1 MAVLLTDPVA
11 LLFPGQGVQREGMGR
26 KLYDRYP
33 LARVIFER
41 ASDVLHLP
49 MTRLCLE
56 GPAAEL
62 GRTENLQPAVLTVS
76 WAAHAVFRQERP
88 TARVAVVAG
97 HSLGELAA
105 LAAAGALPWETTLEL
120 VRARGELMGAAA
132 ADRPG
137 GMLAIVGLG
146 GDAIQEI
153 LAATATAGRLW
164 IANHNADEQFVLSG
178 EGPAIQAAERLALE
192 MGARRALVLAIPLPA
207 HCPLMERAASAF
219 ALLVDRLPLRAPEV
233 PVLANAN
240 ARALTTAVAL
250 RRELAGH
257 LRRPVEWARTMLAM
271 QRMSVRTVVEL
282 GPGRV
287 LASLAAK
294 YMPGVET
301 WNADELLVDFAG
313 PA

>member
-1 MAVLLTDPVA
+1 MTVLLADPVA
-11 LLFPGQGVQREGMGR
+11 LLFPGQGVQRAGMGR

-33 LARVIFER
+33 LARTIFER
-41 ASDVLHLP
+41 ASDILHLP
-49 MTRLCLE
+49 MARLCLE
-56 GPAAEL
+56 GPTEEL
-62 GRTENLQPAVLTVS
+62 SRTENLQPAVLTVS
-76 WAAHAVFRQERP
+76 WAAHEVFRQERP
-88 TARVAVVAG
+88 ASRVSVVAG

-105 LAAAGALPWETTLEL
+105 LAAAEALPWETTLQL
-120 VRARGELMGAAA
+120 VRARGELMAAAA

-137 GMLAIVGLG
+137 GMLAIVGLPES
-146 GDAIQEI
+146 AIREI
-153 LAATATAGRLW
+153 QGATAAVGRLW
-164 IANHNADEQFVLSG
+164 VANHNAHEQFVLSG
-178 EGPAIQAAERLALE
+178 EGAAIRAAEQLALA
-192 MGARRALVLAIPLPA
+192 MGARRALILAIPLPA

-219 ALLVDRLPLRAPEV
+219 ALLVDRLPISAPRV

-240 ARALTTAVAL
+240 ARALTTAVSL
-250 RRELAGH
+250 RRELSGH